1 MRYCS
6 CVDKD
11 NIERQLDSLDVAI
24 IRIEDSLMT
33 VCDEVLR
40 LRHDVATATG
50 SPVLGWSV
58 VSSGWGL
65 SER

>member
-6 CVDKD
+6 FVDRD

-50 SPVLGWSV
+50 SPVSRWSV

-65 SER
+65 PGR